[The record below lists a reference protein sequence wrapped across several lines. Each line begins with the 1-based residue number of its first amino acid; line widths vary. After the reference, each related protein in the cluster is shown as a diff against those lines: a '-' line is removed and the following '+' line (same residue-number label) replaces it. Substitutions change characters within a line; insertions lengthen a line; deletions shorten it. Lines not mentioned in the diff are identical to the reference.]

1 MVINKNNVNQRRRR
15 RRRRRRTTTTTTT
28 TSIEKGRKIRFCL
41 KLLAV
46 TITIT

>member
-1 MVINKNNVNQRRRR
+1 MLINKNNVKQRRRR
-15 RRRRRRTTTTTTT
+15 RTTT